1 METAKAKCH
10 HPDDRGAGRRAAVI
24 MNGFG
29 DSVAARVWAAVAK
42 LLESGQI
49 SMIGI
54 CAICARFYIKSRD
67 WQKCCP
73 RQECKRNYDN
83 ILSADRKPKAR
94 AEPKA
99 KGEGNEELS
108 YK

>member
-10 HPDDRGAGRRAAVI
+10 HPDDRAAGRRAAVI
-24 MNGFG
+24 MNGLG

-54 CAICARFYIKSRD
+54 CAICARFH
-67 WQKCCP
+67 QKP
-73 RQECKRNYDN
+73 RLAEMLPTSGMQAKLRQHT
-83 ILSADRKPKAR
+83 IGRQKA
-94 AEPKA
+94 
-99 KGEGNEELS
+99 
-108 YK
+108 

>member
-10 HPDDRGAGRRAAVI
+10 HPDDRAAGRRAAVI
-24 MNGFG
+24 MNGLG

-83 ILSADRKPKAR
+83 ILSPTESLKL
-94 AEPKA
+94 EPSRRQKA
-99 KGEGNEELS
+99 KAMKS
-108 YK
+108 